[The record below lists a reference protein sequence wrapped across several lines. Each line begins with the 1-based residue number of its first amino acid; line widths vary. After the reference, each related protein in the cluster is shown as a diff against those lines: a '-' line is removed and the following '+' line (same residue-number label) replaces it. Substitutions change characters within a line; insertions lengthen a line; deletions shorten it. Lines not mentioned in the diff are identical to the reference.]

1 MRKNNRC
8 RQRISISKVE
18 VSDVKEKKKNRWE
31 PTPFGVKVKKR
42 LIEKNMTVSDLARM
56 LGINRSFLSQML
68 YGNKKG
74 EKYIPAICNA
84 LDIKESK
91 RKKAA

>member
-1 MRKNNRC
+1 MEK
-8 RQRISISKVE
+8 
-18 VSDVKEKKKNRWE
+18 KKKNRWE
-31 PTPFGVKVKKR
+31 PTPFGLKVKKR
-42 LIEKNMTVSDLARM
+42 LIEKNMTVSDLARI

-74 EKYIPAICNA
+74 TEYIPAICEA

-91 RKKAA
+91 RKKVA

>member
-74 EKYIPAICNA
+74 EKYIPAIREA